1 MTSSYLLHG
10 REALELG
17 AAEVLLLQGR
27 RLQHEVLLLGRVH
40 LLQVLG
46 RRAGLPVQG
55 LLDHLQ
61 RAGGAGGGAGKSPRC
76 GQACSTP
83 SLPSCSDKDQ
93 AFDPH
98 SPGSR
103 GDDCVQSSTRPC
115 LAYLAALLSTHAPC
129 SSPIWATHA
138 TTTNSPGSGSSGD
151 RSPLSL
157 R

>member
-1 MTSSYLLHG
+1 MTSSYLLHS

-61 RAGGAGGGAGKSPRC
+61 RAGGGG
-76 GQACSTP
+76 
-83 SLPSCSDKDQ
+83 
-93 AFDPH
+93 
-98 SPGSR
+98 R
-103 GDDCVQSSTRPC
+103 GR
-115 LAYLAALLSTHAPC
+115 ARAAAKPAQH
-129 SSPIWATHA
+129 
-138 TTTNSPGSGSSGD
+138 
-151 RSPLSL
+151 PLSL
-157 R
+157 AAQIRTRPANPTRQGAGETTVCKAPPVPVPALPI

>member
-61 RAGGAGGGAGKSPRC
+61 RAGGGVGGKSPRC

-93 AFDPH
+93 ACEPH
-98 SPGSR
+98 SPGNQ
-103 GDDCVQSSTRPC
+103 GDNCVQSSTRSC
-115 LAYLAALLSTHAPC
+115 LAHLAALLSTHAPC

-138 TTTNSPGSGSSGD
+138 TTTNSRGSGSSGD